1 MELAFT
7 PQAGAATAMQMAG
20 VLESTNGKFFL
31 TDTTSKT
38 RVELRGTDLAKFKG
52 KSVQI
57 TGSTILGATAAGGA
71 SQVVQVTKIEQ
82 VNAKAAGRAAG
93 AAAGGTAG
101 AAAGGTAGAAAG
113 GTAGAAAGGTAG
125 AAAAGGGA
133 GATIGGVGVWTVVI
147 VGAAAAGLTVAG
159 LAIAGAGPF
168 ASNP

>member
-1 MELAFT
+1 
-7 PQAGAATAMQMAG
+7 AATAMQMAG

-57 TGSTILGATAAGGA
+57 TGSTILGATPAGGA
-71 SQVVQVTKIEQ
+71 AQVVPVTKIE
-82 VNAKAAGRAAG
+82 KLSPRGGGGAGG

-113 GTAGAAAGGTAG
+113 GTAGTAAGG
-125 AAAAGGGA
+125 AAG
-133 GATIGGVGVWTVVI
+133 
-147 VGAAAAGLTVAG
+147 
-159 LAIAGAGPF
+159 
-168 ASNP
+168 